1 MLSSYIMKSGK
12 EQIYWEYKVD
22 INYFVSPLYMF
33 MFSALL
39 VQFVFFTG
47 GIVFLTLIVN
57 GSTTQFILHALGL
70 DKLSAAKVR

>member
-22 INYFVSPLYMF
+22 INYFVLPLY